1 MLGRQIKTLVNEEQ
15 TAGLKRVS
23 WNATN
28 DLGKPMAGGVYICS
42 IMAGESRK
50 SIKMVLL
57 K

>member
-1 MLGRQIKTLVNEEQ
+1 MLGRQVKTLVNEKQ
-15 TAGLKRVS
+15 TAGLKRMS

-28 DLGKPMAGGVYICS
+28 NLGKPVAGGVYLCS

>member
-1 MLGRQIKTLVNEEQ
+1 V
-15 TAGLKRVS
+15 
-23 WNATN
+23 
-28 DLGKPMAGGVYICS
+28 AGGVYLCS

>member
-1 MLGRQIKTLVNEEQ
+1 
-15 TAGLKRVS
+15 
-23 WNATN
+23 
-28 DLGKPMAGGVYICS
+28 AGGVYLCS